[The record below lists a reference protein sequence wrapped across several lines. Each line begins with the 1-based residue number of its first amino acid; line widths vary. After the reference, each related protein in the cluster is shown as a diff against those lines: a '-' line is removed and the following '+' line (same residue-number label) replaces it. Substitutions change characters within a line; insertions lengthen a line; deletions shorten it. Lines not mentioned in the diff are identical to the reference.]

1 MSIVTFADIW
11 GKNRIPNKLFIVG
24 IVPFVVRNVSVNG
37 VSLPSFSERAF
48 YNSTDC
54 LNLSEKNLDW
64 FPFFGDIKT
73 AEHFM
78 GSLNTYFKTSPGRDA
93 GIIFNTPKNR
103 ISIYAYDDDLPSHY
117 HIVSVGD
124 FSLTLLKLRNRIIK
138 NERFIKNS
146 KIIEDIVPNNP
157 KLGEDVSLN
166 WDYSG
171 MTPFKNFNPELVDRV
186 YGVFSRIYQH
196 PMSELIS
203 INGAVYAS
211 KDKI

>member
-1 MSIVTFADIW
+1 MSIVTFAYIW

-103 ISIYAYDDDLPSHY
+103 ISIYAYDDLPSHY

-138 NERFIKNS
+138 NERAIKNS
-146 KIIEDIVPNNP
+146 KIIVDIVPNNP
-157 KLGEDVSLN
+157 KLGEDASLN